1 MSNIDNKADNERI
14 LEICIEIEQCSADL
28 YRYFARIFADFPGM
42 AKLWEKTAQEED
54 NHANQFILA
63 IKLRKLKVI
72 DDVTADIINAGSFLT
87 LVKSISEG
95 VKIIKPGRIDA
106 LATALDLEEKLAAF
120 HADGVAHFVDE
131 KYKKLFT
138 AMMQADRNHIETLQK
153 AYQKLTAG
161 SADWQERN
169 R

>member
-1 MSNIDNKADNERI
+1 MSIVDNKADIERI
-14 LEICIEIEQCSADL
+14 LETCIEIEQCNADL

-72 DDVTADIINAGSFLT
+72 DDVASDIINAGSFLT

-106 LATALDLEEKLAAF
+106 LVTALDLEEKLAAF
-120 HADGVAHFVDE
+120 HANGVAHFVDE
-131 KYKKLFT
+131 SYKKLFT
-138 AMMQADRNHIETLQK
+138 AMMKADRNHIVLLQK

-161 SADWQERN
+161 SAHWQEKN
-169 R
+169 